1 MNTQGN
7 LMTLYPFDDGYEEQL
22 LECLANITDFPF
34 DEDVDRPLIAELMRE
49 FPDVDILEQIRAW
62 RWYRIDNPGILKNPR
77 GALRRWMIKAREF
90 GL

>member
-1 MNTQGN
+1 MNAQN
-7 LMTLYPFDDGYEEQL
+7 DLLTLYPFDDGYEEQL

-34 DEDVDRPLIAELMRE
+34 DEDVDRPLIAEIMRD

-77 GALRRWMIKAREF
+77 GALRRWMLKAREF